1 MNGRHTPAARIM
13 LAGAIALGMAT
24 LTRPSSHAQNAASAV
39 ESKTTEQAF
48 KNIKVLKGMP
58 ADELMPTMQ
67 FIGASLGVE
76 CSFCHVEGGFEK
88 DDKKPKETARKM
100 MEMVFAINK
109 NTFEGRRGVTCNS
122 CHRGSIRPVAIPAI
136 MAEQPSATAGEG
148 EPPTAEKA
156 EQTEVALR
164 AAANAILD
172 KYLMAVGG
180 ADAIQKITSIVE
192 RGTVNAGGRQF
203 PVDVYTKAP
212 DKRTAVLHLPNG
224 ESITAFDG
232 KNGWSINPGRPVSI
246 MSRSE
251 SEAARLDADIY
262 LAIRLKQIYD
272 DFRVTAPEKID
283 EHGVNVVV
291 GSSNGKP
298 PVKLYFDQQTALL
311 VRMVRYSDTLLGLN
325 PMQIDYADYRES
337 GGVRIPYRWIVARP
351 LGRFTVQI
359 ERVQHNVPLDDAR
372 FSQPASAPGP
382 S

>member
-1 MNGRHTPAARIM
+1 MNRRSTPAARIM
-13 LAGAIALGMAT
+13 LAGVIGMAA
-24 LTRPSSHAQNAASAV
+24 LTRPSSRAQNAASAV
-39 ESKTTEQAF
+39 ESKTAEQAF

-58 ADELMPTMQ
+58 ADELLPTMQ
-67 FIGASLGVE
+67 FISGSLGVE

-88 DDKKPKETARKM
+88 DDKKPKQTARKM

-109 NTFEGRRGVTCNS
+109 DNFEGHHDVTCNS
-122 CHRGSIRPVAIPAI
+122 CHRGSVRPVAIPAI
-136 MAEQPSATAGEG
+136 MAEQLSATPGEG
-148 EPPTAEKA
+148 EPPPAAKDGESEA
-156 EQTEVALR
+156 ASR

-172 KYLMAVGG
+172 RYLMAVGG
-180 ADAIQKITSIVE
+180 ADAIQKIASIVE
-192 RGTVNAGGRQF
+192 RGTVNAAGRQF

-212 DKRTAVLHLPNG
+212 DRRAVVLHLPNG
-224 ESITAFDG
+224 ESITGFDG

-262 LAIRLKQIYD
+262 LAIRLRQIYG

-283 EHGVNVVV
+283 EHQVNVVV

-298 PVKLYFDQQTALL
+298 PVKLYFEQQSALL
-311 VRMVRYSDTLLGLN
+311 VRLVRYSDTLLGLN

-337 GGVRIPYRWIVARP
+337 GGVKIPYRWTVARP
-351 LGRFTVQI
+351 LGRFTIQVDQ
-359 ERVQHNVPLDDAR
+359 VQHNVPLDDAR
-372 FSQPASAPGP
+372 FSQPASALGP